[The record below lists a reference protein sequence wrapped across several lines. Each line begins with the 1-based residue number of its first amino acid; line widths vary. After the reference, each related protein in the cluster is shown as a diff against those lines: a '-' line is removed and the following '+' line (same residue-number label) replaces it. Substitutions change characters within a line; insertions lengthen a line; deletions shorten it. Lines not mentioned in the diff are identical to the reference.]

1 MPRKLVVL
9 IAQDVAGSVMVEPLA
24 SVPDG
29 MGATNGVI
37 DTASLPEGGI
47 Q

>member
-9 IAQDVAGSVMVEPLA
+9 IALDVAGSVMVEALA

-29 MGATNGVI
+29 MGAANSVI
-37 DTASLPEGGI
+37 DTASLPDGGI

>member
-9 IAQDVAGSVMVEPLA
+9 MPQDVARSVVAEPLA

-29 MGATNGVI
+29 IGATNSVI
-37 DTASLPEGGI
+37 DTASLPGGDS